1 MSVFPIY
8 VLADRSASMA
18 ASVGDVTAIEA
29 VNAVIAELIDELSR
43 DPTVQKRARLGVISF
58 SEEAEVELPLTRLT
72 SSTAPPTLRAS
83 GGTSFAAAFETTARA
98 IRMDLPGLDAPQ
110 PPMVFMLTDGH
121 TNAARDTARGWRAEH
136 KALLEA
142 AGPGGQVRLIPF
154 GFGKVD
160 AQTLASI
167 ASDPTAA
174 YLAGQNDTPA
184 QAIERFAELI
194 FGSVTSSVAYGEP
207 LTVPPPGSRVL
218 PFSEI

>member
-18 ASVGDVTAIEA
+18 ASVGEVTAIEA
-29 VNAVIAELIDELSR
+29 VNTVIAELIDELAR

-58 SEEAEVELPLTRLT
+58 AEEADVELPLTRLT
-72 SSTAPPTLRAS
+72 SATVPPVLVAG
-83 GGTSFAAAFETTARA
+83 GGTSFAAAFDTTARA
-98 IRMDLPGLDAPQ
+98 IAADLPGLDAPHA
-110 PPMVFMLTDGH
+110 PMVFMLTDGRA
-121 TNAARDTARGWRAEH
+121 NAARDRQRGWEAEH
-136 KALLEA
+136 RALLGA
-142 AGPGGQVRLIPF
+142 AGPGRAVRLVPF
-154 GFGKVD
+154 GFGKAD
-160 AQTLASI
+160 PGALRRI

-174 YLAGQNDTPA
+174 YLAGRNDTPA

-194 FGSVTSSVAYGEP
+194 FGSVTSSVAHGEP

>member
-1 MSVFPIY
+1 MTVFPIY

-18 ASVGDVTAIEA
+18 TMAGTVTAIDA
-29 VNAVIAELIDELSR
+29 VNTVIRELIDELSR

-58 SEEAEVELPLTRLT
+58 SEDASVELPLTRLT
-72 SSTAPPTLRAS
+72 SATVSPTLLAS

-98 IRMDLPGLDAPQ
+98 VAADLPALEAPQ
-110 PPMVFMLTDGH
+110 NPMVFMLTDGR
-121 TNAARDTARGWRAEH
+121 TNASRDSRRGWRAEH
-136 KALLEA
+136 RALLEA
-142 AGPGGQVRLIPF
+142 AGPGLRVQVIPF

-160 AQTLASI
+160 AAALAEI

-184 QAIERFAELI
+184 EAIERFAELI

-218 PFSEI
+218 PFDEI